1 MKEDIEPESMVE
13 NKAALFVDEQKQK
26 VLYIVI
32 YIHVACK
39 TFEYMHDF
47 LGFRVT
53 KGKTKHQNCTSDI
66 SVA

>member
-1 MKEDIEPESMVE
+1 MKEDIEPESMVA
-13 NKAALFVDEQKQK
+13 NKAALFVDEQKHK

-32 YIHVACK
+32 YVHVACK

-53 KGKTKHQNCTSDI
+53 K
-66 SVA
+66 